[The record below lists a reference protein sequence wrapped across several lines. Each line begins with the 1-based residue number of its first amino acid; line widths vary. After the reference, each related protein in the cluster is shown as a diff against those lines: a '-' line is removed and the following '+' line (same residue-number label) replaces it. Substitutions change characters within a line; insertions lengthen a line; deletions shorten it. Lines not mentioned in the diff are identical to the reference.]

1 MMVQVPLLAGSWEE
15 RSPSVGGGSGRSLT
29 PWLQL
34 GTAGGFVN
42 RLPQHPGDLQRLLS
56 PFRPVTLRSTGGRGW
71 AQELNPWADQGSKAK
86 DLCPKCFSLHGQ
98 TKGGFDTLALKVL
111 GASLEGE
118 LGASKIAES
127 SQRCWSL
134 F

>member
-1 MMVQVPLLAGSWEE
+1 MEPVIRESFMMVQVPLLAGSWEE

-56 PFRPVTLRSTGGRGW
+56 PFRPVTLRSTGGRR
-71 AQELNPWADQGSKAK
+71 LGSRVTLGQIRDLRLRIYVPNVLVFMAK
-86 DLCPKCFSLHGQ
+86 LRE
-98 TKGGFDTLALKVL
+98 AL
-111 GASLEGE
+111 
-118 LGASKIAES
+118 IP
-127 SQRCWSL
+127 
-134 F
+134 